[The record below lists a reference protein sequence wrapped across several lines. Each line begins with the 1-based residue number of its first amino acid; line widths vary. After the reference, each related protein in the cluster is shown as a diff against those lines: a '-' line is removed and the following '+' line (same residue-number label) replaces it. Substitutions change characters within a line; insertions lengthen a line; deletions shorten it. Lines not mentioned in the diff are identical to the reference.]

1 MRWIIAL
8 VVSSMVLVASAI
20 EPPKNAPAPATPPAN
35 EEPAK
40 PAPPEAPPGTP
51 ADGQASGDAGK
62 PATDAGK
69 PAPDAGKPADTP
81 ADEDE
86 ELPPL
91 PADAVPAGPPPQRFT
106 PSEKV
111 RADFPVSFPIDI

>member
-1 MRWIIAL
+1 MRWLIAL
-8 VVSSMVLVASAI
+8 VISSTVLVASAI
-20 EPPKNAPAPATPPAN
+20 EPPKNAPAPAKPPAK

-40 PAPPEAPPGTP
+40 PAPPDAPPATP
-51 ADGQASGDAGK
+51 AGDETAGDASNPAADAGK
-62 PATDAGK
+62 T
-69 PAPDAGKPADTP
+69 ADTP
-81 ADEDE
+81 PADDDE

-91 PADAVPAGPPPQRFT
+91 PPGTLHSGPPPQRFT